1 MRRKAGTV
9 SLGRLVYLDAACLF
23 LFLRQEPQRHRLEAA
38 LLPILLAHQ
47 KDVFTNFH
55 ALINDLLQNLSVMGN
70 SF

>member
-1 MRRKAGTV
+1 MRQKAGTV

-23 LFLRQEPQRHRLEAA
+23 LRQLRQRHFLEAA

-47 KDVFTNFH
+47 NDVFTNFH
-55 ALINDLLQNLSVMGN
+55 ALFNELIQKLIVMGY